1 MPRVS
6 VTTPVS
12 HSSLRRRATLAA
24 LASLMLTPTSAAA
37 TSTSHQWVATPNGV
51 VDVTVLSQGAPGDGA
66 EPAVIMAPGLG
77 DTFSGEPS
85 RVARSFVER
94 GITVLGIDYA
104 TYGNSIGSPRRLVDP
119 IDQQEDLEA
128 VTELALSGSLPG
140 VDGARVALWG
150 TSLGGANALAVAA
163 RKPGVRAVVAQ
174 TPILNTEILDDG
186 YLRPIT
192 RAIDTAVRKD
202 LAAART
208 GASYEL
214 PLLGGTTSVS
224 LIHSI
229 DAARY
234 LRTSVGRKLAN
245 RAPAR
250 TARALNDAPTL
261 NLDATTLP
269 PAFVVNALM
278 DDIAWPIAVRELAQS
293 AGAELVEVD
302 TDHFGIY
309 ASETRAQL
317 TEQETTFLELQ
328 LGLSQPF

>member
-6 VTTPVS
+6 VTTPPNS
-12 HSSLRRRATLAA
+12 RSLRRRATLAA
-24 LASLMLTPTSAAA
+24 LAGLMVAPASAAA
-37 TSTSHQWVATPNGV
+37 TSTSHQWVATPNGI
-51 VDVTVLSQGAPGDGA
+51 VDVTVLSQGAPGEGA

-85 RVARSFVER
+85 RVARAFVER
-94 GITVLGIDYA
+94 GITVLGLDYA

-119 IDQQEDLEA
+119 VDQQEDLEA
-128 VTELALSGSLPG
+128 VTELALSGALPG
-140 VDGARVALWG
+140 VDGSRVALWG
-150 TSLGGANALAVAA
+150 TSLGGASAIAVAA
-163 RKPGVRAVVAQ
+163 RQPGVRAVVAQ
-174 TPILNTEILDDG
+174 TPVFDTEVLDDG

-202 LAAART
+202 LAVART

-234 LRTSVGRKLAN
+234 LRTNIGRKLAN

-250 TARALNDAPTL
+250 TARALNGAPTVAV
-261 NLDATTLP
+261 DATTLP
-269 PAFVVNALM
+269 PALVVNALM

-293 AGAELVEVD
+293 AGAELIEVE

-309 ASETRAQL
+309 APETRAQL
-317 TEQETTFLELQ
+317 TEQQTVFLELQ
-328 LGLSQPF
+328 LGLAQQF